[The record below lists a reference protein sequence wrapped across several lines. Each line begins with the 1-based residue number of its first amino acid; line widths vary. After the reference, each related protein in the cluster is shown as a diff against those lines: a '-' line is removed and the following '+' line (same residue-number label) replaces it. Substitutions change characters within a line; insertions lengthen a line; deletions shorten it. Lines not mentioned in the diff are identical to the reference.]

1 MCRVAAFV
9 AYVSAVH
16 MGNHRP
22 ELKAEY
28 AIRATHYAF
37 HLRVLLGGLFG
48 VQTTTHSQGSR
59 RDAGTVHTC
68 LPGALCWVD
77 SVAVCC

>member
-1 MCRVAAFV
+1 VAAFV

-28 AIRATHYAF
+28 AIRATHCAF

-48 VQTTTHSQGSR
+48 VQTAPILKALEAARGLFTR
-59 RDAGTVHTC
+59 VC
-68 LPGALCWVD
+68 LVRPVGLIV
-77 SVAVCC
+77 